1 MIVLRIIILVLFINI
16 VNYIYFRKQNYQ
28 SFLIY
33 IEESKNSINGL
44 AWIGN
49 TILFTIGIFYLLEL
63 WFNI

>member
-16 VNYIYFRKQNYQ
+16 VNYIYSRKQNYQ